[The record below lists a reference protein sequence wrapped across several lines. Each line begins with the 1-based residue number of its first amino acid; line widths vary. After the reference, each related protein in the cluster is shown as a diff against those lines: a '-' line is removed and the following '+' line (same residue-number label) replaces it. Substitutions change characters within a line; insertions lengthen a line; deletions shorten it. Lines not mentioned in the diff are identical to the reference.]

1 MNTITFTIERFDPDT
16 DPAPHVETYTVDVN
30 EGARVLDA
38 LHAVREQCDPTLTY
52 RYCCGSGQCGS
63 CSVRVNGEPVLA
75 CMQEA
80 SDGMA
85 VAPLNLPVERDLA
98 VEMKS
103 YLQEMGGITAGIF
116 TGYLTMEANEAIRP
130 IRDCIECLA
139 CVSECPALAVAEFAG
154 PTAMRQEMRIALDPR
169 DDRDRAALTVDEGL
183 FTCTTCQR
191 CLEVCPKHIE
201 IPGKAIEKL
210 REIAHREGLTLPRH
224 QAVADLV
231 RTSGRTVDK
240 IMGTVLEQVAEVIE
254 PVGEVRGE
262 VGFFVGCMY
271 NGRLPETAM
280 KMLAVLRRNGI
291 RVIIPPEQVCCGSP
305 LIRTGQTDYL
315 PSLQRINIE
324 CFTKR
329 GIDTVLT
336 MCAGCGS
343 TLKNDYETP
352 YRVIDINEL
361 LSEYGIE
368 PPVSSSVPMTYH
380 DPCHLK
386 RGQGIT
392 EEPRAL
398 LRMLT
403 DDFRE
408 MPSRC
413 CGAGGGVRSGLP
425 DVAADLGSDRR
436 EAIAE
441 TGAAT
446 CVTSCPFCEFH
457 ISEHSGVPVINITTL
472 LFEAYEKKD
481 AETGA
486 DESWKDLPCRE
497 PASRPAKK
505 TE

>member
-1 MNTITFTIERFDPDT
+1 MNTITFTIERFDPEK
-16 DPAPHVETYTVDVN
+16 DPAPHIETYTVDVN

-38 LHAVREQCDPTLTY
+38 LHAVREQCDPSLAY

-63 CSVRVNGEPVLA
+63 CSVRVNNEPVLA
-75 CMQEA
+75 CMHEA
-80 SDGMA
+80 YDGMA
-85 VAPLNLPVERDLA
+85 VSPLNLPVERDLM

-103 YLQEMGGITAGIF
+103 YLQDLAGITPGIF
-116 TGYLTMEANEAIRP
+116 SGYLTMEANEAIRP

-139 CVSECPALAVAEFAG
+139 CVSECPAIAVADFAG

-191 CLEVCPKHIE
+191 CLEVCPKHIA

-210 REIAHREGLTLPRH
+210 REIAHREGLTIPKH
-224 QAVADLV
+224 QTVAEMV
-231 RTSGRTVDK
+231 RATGRSVDH
-240 IMGTVLEQVAEVIE
+240 IMPTVLEQVPDVIE

-271 NGRLPETAM
+271 NGRLPDTAL

-305 LIRTGQTDYL
+305 LIRTGQTDFIPEL
-315 PSLQRINIE
+315 KRINID

-343 TLKNDYETP
+343 TLKNDYDTP

-361 LSEYGIE
+361 LMEYGIE
-368 PPVSSSVPMTYH
+368 PPVSSSVPLTYH
-380 DPCHLK
+380 DPCHLR

-392 EEPRAL
+392 EEPRAI
-398 LRMLT
+398 LRQLT

-408 MPSRC
+408 MPARC
-413 CGAGGGVRSGLP
+413 CGAGGGVRSGMAE
-425 DVAADLGSDRR
+425 VAADLGRDRR
-436 EAIAE
+436 DAIAK
-441 TGAAT
+441 TGAAAI
-446 CVTSCPFCEFH
+446 VTSCPFCEFH
-457 ISEHSGVPVINITTL
+457 IGEHSAVPVINITTL
-472 LFEAYEKKD
+472 LFEAYEKND
-481 AETGA
+481 EESGEET
-486 DESWKDLPCRE
+486 DWKDLPCRDIE
-497 PASRPAKK
+497 
-505 TE
+505 